1 MKTTLLSL
9 KAFFTICLLCLVGG
23 VNVMAQ
29 DTETVDFT
37 KQGYNNGNTVAAYTG
52 TNFQIAFSK
61 GTNTNNTPT
70 YYSSGTAIR
79 LYGNNTM
86 TISSTTKKIKE
97 ITFTYTLKNTSNLG
111 FSTTSGSY
119 NTSSN
124 KWTSDSEDG
133 ISEVTLTNKIDGGH
147 YRLTQ
152 LTVTFVGGA
161 ETPNAPEAPTIT
173 PASKTFSKSFEATIS
188 CTDAAAK
195 IYYTLD
201 GNTPDANSTPYTTVI
216 TIPEATTTLKAVA
229 IKDGKA
235 SKVADAVYTYV
246 APVAPTYT
254 YTIWSEDWSNFK
266 AEDKPTEGTNATYI
280 CKNGKSITQIYE
292 ENTAGGTSPELLI
305 SKSAKKGTP
314 GGSLSINILDLKNN
328 YGTFCFSL
336 VSNATKIYS
345 SSQTSN
351 NTSKIYL
358 SSTTNN
364 IKLGRITKEGDT
376 FTCLITIPE
385 GTKELKLKLENNT
398 TGNMRVDNLSLSAK
412 LKDLGTGSFTITPAQ
427 YGTYYTEDA
436 FVMPEGVTG
445 YTITDKDG
453 ESLALNATY
462 PANEVVPA
470 KTALLLKATEKPAT
484 NQEFTYTI
492 VNSTAAAPADNLLHG
507 SVEATETQVEG
518 ATAYYKLA
526 QDEEDGIGFYWA
538 KENGGAFINGA
549 NKAYLAVKNTLSQMR
564 GFSFESMTTNIN
576 NVVANTNNSKNAVIY
591 DLNGRRVNSL
601 NAAKGVY
608 IVNGKKVI
616 VK

>member
-1 MKTTLLSL
+1 
-9 KAFFTICLLCLVGG
+9 
-23 VNVMAQ
+23 MAQ
-29 DTETVDFT
+29 ETETVDFT
-37 KQGYNNGNTVAAYTG
+37 KQGYNNGFAVSVYSGAD
-52 TNFQIAFSK
+52 FQIELKK
-61 GTNTNNTPT
+61 GSNNNPPK
-70 YYSSGTAIR
+70 YYTSGKAIR
-79 LYGNNTM
+79 VYNGN
-86 TISSTTKKIKE
+86 TITFSSTTKKIKE
-97 ITFTYTLKNTSNLG
+97 ITFTYSNG
-111 FSTTSGSY
+111 GSADEGYKCSSGSY
-119 NTSSN
+119 STESK
-124 KWTSDSEDG
+124 KWTSDSKEG
-133 ISEVTLTNKIDGGH
+133 VTEVSLSISLKAGSGH
-147 YRLTQ
+147 YRLQ
-152 LTVTFVGGA
+152 QVTVTFVGGTTPET
-161 ETPNAPEAPTIT
+161 ETPAPTIT
-173 PASKTFSKSFEATIS
+173 PASQTFSKSFVATIS

-201 GNTPDANSTPYTTVI
+201 GNTPDANSTPYTNTTGI

-266 AEDKPTEGTNATYI
+266 SEDKPTEGTNATYI

-292 ENTAGGTSPELLI
+292 ENKAGGDSPELLI
-305 SKSAKKGTP
+305 SKTGKKGTT

-345 SSQTSN
+345 SSQTSS

-364 IKLGRITKEGDT
+364 IKLGEFTKEGDT

-398 TGNMRVDNLSLSAK
+398 TSNMRVDNLSLSAK

-445 YTITDKDG
+445 YTITEKNG
-453 ESLALNATY
+453 ESLSLNAAY

-470 KTALLLKATEKPAT
+470 KTALLLKATETPAT
-484 NQEFTYTI
+484 NKDFTYTI
-492 VNSTAAAPADNLLHG
+492 VNSDKVAPEGNLLHG
-507 SVEATETQVEG
+507 SVEATKTQVEG

-526 QDEEDGIGFYWA
+526 KGEEGIGFYWA
-538 KENGGAFINGA
+538 NENGGAFINGA
-549 NKAYLAVKNTLSQMR
+549 NKAYLAVTTGSLSQMR
-564 GFSFESMTTNIN
+564 GFSFESMTTGIN